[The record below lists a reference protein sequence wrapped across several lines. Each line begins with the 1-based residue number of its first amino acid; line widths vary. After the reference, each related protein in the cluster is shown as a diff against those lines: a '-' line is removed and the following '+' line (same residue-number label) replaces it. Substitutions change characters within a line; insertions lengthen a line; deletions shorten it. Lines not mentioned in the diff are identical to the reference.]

1 MEKIMEQILS
11 RLNSM
16 DEKIGLLTSDM
27 STVKSDVQALKS
39 DTQALKSD
47 IQTLKSDTQ
56 ALKSDIQTLK
66 GDVQTVKSDIHT
78 LKGDV
83 YTLKNSTLKSE
94 RTLNAVFEQTGL
106 LTEFKTEITKKLD
119 KIITDNLSLQHV
131 IGEHEIAI
139 RSIRRIAF

>member
-27 STVKSDVQALKS
+27 STVKSDVQA
-39 DTQALKSD
+39 
-47 IQTLKSDTQ
+47 LKSDTQ